1 MNKLILLIL
10 FSLSYCNSVIGQ
22 DSHIHFIEKPD
33 SQKISIYI
41 DQTLFTEFLYSDT
54 LYKQVLYPIYTASG
68 TEITRGYPAR
78 PKADERTD
86 HPHQMGLWF
95 SFGSINGLDFWNNSN
110 RIPHNKK
117 EHYGIIRFTGIKN
130 INEKENQFTVEANWT
145 NHNGY
150 ILLKEKTTYAF
161 TGKPHERGIQRTT
174 TLTAFNDSIFITENK
189 EGLLGMRLDRNLEA
203 DISGIYQNKEGDT
216 GNDVWGKRSAWV
228 VLNGK
233 IKDEKISIA
242 IIDHPENPNYPG
254 WPHARGYG
262 LFAINNLGGRC
273 FDKQAEKVQILLK
286 KEESIT
292 FTHQIL
298 IKDGDYL
305 SNQEIEKVSAPQ
317 KPL

>member
-1 MNKLILLIL
+1 
-10 FSLSYCNSVIGQ
+10 
-22 DSHIHFIEKPD
+22 
-33 SQKISIYI
+33 
-41 DQTLFTEFLYSDT
+41 
-54 LYKQVLYPIYTASG
+54 
-68 TEITRGYPAR
+68 
-78 PKADERTD
+78 
-86 HPHQMGLWF
+86 MGLWF
-95 SFGSINGLDFWNNSN
+95 SFGDINGLDFWNNSN

-130 INEKENQFTVEANWT
+130 INEKEKQFTVEANWT

-254 WPHARGYG
+254 WSHAREYG

-286 KEESIT
+286 KEDSIT

-305 SNQEIEKVSAPQ
+305 SNQEIENISAVQ
-317 KPL
+317 KSL

>member
-1 MNKLILLIL
+1 MNGQIILIRWDYGLA
-10 FSLSYCNSVIGQ
+10 S
-22 DSHIHFIEKPD
+22 E
-33 SQKISIYI
+33 IS
-41 DQTLFTEFLYSDT
+41 
-54 LYKQVLYPIYTASG
+54 
-68 TEITRGYPAR
+68 
-78 PKADERTD
+78 TD
-86 HPHQMGLWF
+86 WI
-95 SFGSINGLDFWNNSN
+95 FGIIRIAFPSI
-110 RIPHNKK
+110 KK

-130 INEKENQFTVEANWT
+130 INEKESKFTVEANWT

-216 GNDVWGKRSAWV
+216 GDDVWGKRSAWV

-242 IIDHPENPNYPG
+242 LIDHPENPNYPG
-254 WPHARGYG
+254 WSHARGYG
-262 LFAINNLGGRC
+262 LFAINNLGGQC

-286 KEESIT
+286 EGDSIT
-292 FTHQIL
+292 FTHQIM
-298 IKDGDYL
+298 IKDGGYL
-305 SNQEIEKVSAPQ
+305 SNQEIEKVPAPQ